1 MDGQGAIKVARND
14 YRCNGGPY
22 NVCNRTIRPGD
33 TYFSFTHR
41 KGDRFFSNKYCL
53 ECAQRYHGDLLPAAM
68 RIKQPAKQKTA
79 RATLARMKYAGQ
91 KANQFRRALTPSE
104 QFLWEYLGGKKLGA
118 AFQRQFQLHGYV
130 VDFWCAEHQLVIEL
144 DGAGHRM
151 RKQKDAQRDEVLQ
164 HHGIRVLRFPSGLVY
179 ADINFILE
187 RIRNVIAQRSKS

>member
-1 MDGQGAIKVARND
+1 MDPQGALRVARSD

-22 NVCNRTIRPGD
+22 NVCNRSIRPGD

-68 RIKQPAKQKTA
+68 RIKQPGKQKTV
-79 RATLARMKYAGQ
+79 RAGLARVKYATQ
-91 KANQFRRALTPSE
+91 KAGQFRRKLTPSE
-104 QFLWEYLGGKKLGA
+104 QFLWESLSGKKVGA
-118 AFQRQFQLHGYV
+118 VFQRQFQLHGYV
-130 VDFWCAEHQLVIEL
+130 VDFWCAEHQLVVEL

-151 RKQKDAQRDEVLQ
+151 RKEKDAQRDDVLRN
-164 HHGIRVLRFPSGLVY
+164 HGIRVLRFPSGLVY

-187 RIRNVIAQRSKS
+187 RIGAVIAGRRKS